1 MGRSHV
7 PLLILGPM
15 RTLFLLIGLFMLI
28 DAFAG
33 GPFRPIMIPEIG
45 NTHRTVIEKQENT
58 RLVGSLLAITL
69 GPFGA
74 HRLYLGTNA
83 KVAVIYGLTFGGFG
97 VLPLIDLAHLLF
109 SRDLSPYRNDTN
121 VFMWNDGVTPP

>member
-1 MGRSHV
+1 MRS
-7 PLLILGPM
+7 
-15 RTLFLLIGLFMLI
+15 LFLLIGLIILI
-28 DAFAG
+28 NAFAG
-33 GPFRPIMIPEIG
+33 GPFRPIEIPEDL
-45 NTHRTVIEKQENT
+45 NSAQDVIEKPENT

-109 SRDLSPYRNDTN
+109 SRDISPYRNDTK